1 MTKKIIIIILIC
13 LVLGAVLLLV
23 RGDEDTWICQD
34 GQWVKH
40 GNPSAAMPSKPCS
53 PNNPRV
59 IINQPKSGQSVASPL
74 EISGQARGTWFFE
87 GSFPVKLLDK
97 DRRQIAV
104 VSVQAQ
110 GEWMTENWV
119 EFGGTLSFVNSEA
132 QDGWLV
138 FQKDNPSGLAE
149 LDEQVEIPVKIEKT
163 DTAKVKVF
171 FNNGKMDPEWSCYKV
186 FPTEREVPKTK
197 AIARAALE
205 ELLKGPT
212 QTEKEAGFE
221 TNINPG
227 VKIQNLTVE
236 NGVAKVDFDEQ
247 LEYQVGGSCRVA
259 AISAQIHETLK
270 QFSTVSQVII
280 SINGRTEDILQP

>member
-1 MTKKIIIIILIC
+1 
-13 LVLGAVLLLV
+13 LLLV

-34 GQWVKH
+34 GQWVKR
-40 GNPSAAMPSKPCS
+40 GNPSAAMPAEPCNQS
-53 PNNPRV
+53 LRV
-59 IINQPKSGQSVASPL
+59 IIGQPKSGQSIASPL
-74 EISGQARGTWFFE
+74 EITGQARGTWFFE

-97 DRRQIAV
+97 DRKEIAV
-104 VSVQAQ
+104 SYVQAQ
-110 GEWMTENWV
+110 GDWMTENWV
-119 EFGGTLSFVNSEA
+119 EFRGTLTFANSTA

-138 FQKDNPSGLAE
+138 LSKDNPSDLRE

-163 DTAKVKVF
+163 EITKIKVF

-186 FPTEREVPKTK
+186 FPTEREIPKTE

-212 QTEKEAGFE
+212 EEEKTAGFI
-221 TNINPG
+221 TNINSG
-227 VKIQNLTVE
+227 VKIQRLTIE
-236 NGVAKVDFDEQ
+236 NGTAKVDFDEQ

-259 AISAQIHETLK
+259 AISAQIRETLK
-270 QFSTVSQVII
+270 QFSTVQEVVI